1 MDQEAR
7 LDGTILAGPLT
18 PDARR
23 SAFWALSRALALSGG
38 FGLALGARFGLPS
51 MAIHAAGV
59 PVALTLV
66 GVLAVPTFYVGV
78 AHAGVEIEPASLVTA
93 LIEGAET
100 TARVLAG
107 LAPAMLLL
115 GVTCENASSVAAY
128 GALGL
133 ATAGGFGL
141 RSAFERLR
149 ELPSWTSAG
158 ARTLRL
164 LFVLFAGLLGARLF
178 GELLPVFGGGS

>member
-7 LDGTILAGPLT
+7 LDDTILAGPLA
-18 PDARR
+18 PEARR
-23 SAFWALSRALALSGG
+23 RAIWAFGRALALSGG
-38 FGLALGARFGLPS
+38 FGLALGARFGVPA

-59 PVALTLV
+59 PVALAIA
-66 GVLAVPTFYVGV
+66 GVLAVPAFYVGL
-78 AHAGVEIEPASLVTA
+78 AHAGVEIEPASLLTA
-93 LIEGAET
+93 LIAGAET
-100 TARVLAG
+100 AARVLSG

-115 GVTCENASSVAAY
+115 GITCENSSSVAGY

-133 ATAGGFGL
+133 ATAGGLGL

-149 ELPSWTSAG
+149 DLPSWTSPG
-158 ARTLRL
+158 ARTLRV
-164 LFVLFAGLLGARLF
+164 LFVLFAGLLGARLL